1 MQKPFHVGLGPHPMH
16 LDIICSPVVT
26 KEVAT
31 RHFPKF
37 WADKYVGSGMM
48 VDQSALLQQMNMLNY
63 LVHVWSGC
71 RNHSI

>member
-1 MQKPFHVGLGPHPMH
+1 MQEPFHVGLGPQSMH
-16 LDIICSPVVT
+16 LGIICNPGVN
-26 KEVAT
+26 KDFAT